1 MQCPKCSYI
10 RIATD
15 HALSGICPRC
25 GIVYAKYCVPNS
37 QPPPIPLENDY
48 RFWGTAVAVIFLL
61 VIFYSISKK
70 TETPEPAPIAR
81 VVAPAPKPM
90 AEAEILEKIVNIE
103 ELSGIGVEEFRE
115 MRRLYSM
122 LAQSNKS
129 IKMYQQKVIEL
140 DAQIAKMDAEDAAE
154 DAVYAAKQ
162 QALKDREASIKKQ
175 FSGWDGSHILFTPMI
190 KSMMKNPD
198 SYEHVETRWW
208 TQKDYIYVETTYRG
222 TNSFGAIVPTISG
235 ARFTIRWKVFRV
247 RSRLM
252 MLATLLAKVAAR
264 SRASC

>member
-1 MQCPKCSYI
+1 MQCLKCDYI
-10 RIATD
+10 RTSKDVAPPG
-15 HALSGICPRC
+15 ACPRC
-25 GIVYAKYCVPNS
+25 GVAYKAKT
-37 QPPPIPLENDY
+37 PPLKNDY
-48 RFWGTAVAVIFLL
+48 RFWGAVVAVLFLL
-61 VIFYSISKK
+61 QVFSSVLKK
-70 TETPEPAPIAR
+70 TKTPEPAPIAR

-90 AEAEILEKIVNIE
+90 TEDEILEKIVNIE

-122 LAQSNKS
+122 LAQKNKS

-162 QALKDREASIKKQ
+162 QALKDREASIRRQ
-175 FSGWDGSHILFTPMI
+175 FTAWDGSHILFTSMI

-198 SYEHVETRWW
+198 SYDHVETRWW

-222 TNSFGAIVPTISG
+222 TNSFGAIVPTTTG
-235 ARFTIRWKVFRV
+235 ARFTIGGKFLGLGRG
-247 RSRLM
+247 
-252 MLATLLAKVAAR
+252 
-264 SRASC
+264 